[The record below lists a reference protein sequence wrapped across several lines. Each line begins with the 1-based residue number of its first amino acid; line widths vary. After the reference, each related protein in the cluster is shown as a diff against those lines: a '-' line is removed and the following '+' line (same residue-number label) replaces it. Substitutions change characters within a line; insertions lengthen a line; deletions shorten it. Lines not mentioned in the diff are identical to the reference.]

1 MARSHPARV
10 HRDPA
15 VELVGLARARGLHMP
30 RPRSRGYRILM
41 LSEEA
46 WTAAEKLGRVA
57 GVSADTFVEGVLLEL
72 FLNHPELNEGARQ
85 APLAPPIQPQV
96 IPISRASKGRRGRSP
111 LPPAV

>member
-1 MARSHPARV
+1 
-10 HRDPA
+10 
-15 VELVGLARARGLHMP
+15 
-30 RPRSRGYRILM
+30 M

-72 FLNHPELNEGARQ
+72 FLNHPELAEGARQ
-85 APLAPPIQPQV
+85 ASLEPPTQPQV